1 MIFDRKK
8 ILDEF
13 ARYTNEYDATNPK
26 IKLKIDH
33 TYRVASLC
41 ERIAKSINLSAEDVD
56 LAWCSG
62 MLHDIGR
69 FEQLRRFNTFVDS
82 KSIDHARFGIELLFG
97 PDRLIDSFFDDTENE
112 EFFHLLYTAIY
123 YHSDYR
129 LPEELTER
137 EVMFAN
143 ILRDADKVDIFRV
156 NIDTPLEDIYNVT
169 TEELMNSQVSP
180 EVMEAFREEH
190 AILRELKHT
199 AIDNVVGHMALFFEL
214 VYPYSLEAT
223 RTQGYYDK
231 LLGFVSENDSTN
243 KQLEE
248 IRGMVNEFYQRKK
261 R

>member
-1 MIFDRKK
+1 MIDRKK
-8 ILDEF
+8 VLDEF
-13 ARYTNEYDATNPK
+13 ARYTNEYDAANPK

-41 ERIAKSINLSAEDVD
+41 ERIARSIDLSDEDVD
-56 LAWCSG
+56 LTWCSG

-69 FEQLRRFNTFVDS
+69 FEQLRRYNTFVDS
-82 KSIDHARFGIELLFG
+82 KSIDHARFGIELLYG
-97 PDRLIDSFFDDTENE
+97 PDRLLDRFFDNTDDE

-129 LPEELTER
+129 LPEDLNER

-169 TEELMNSQVSP
+169 TEELMNSEVSP

-199 AIDNVVGHMALFFEL
+199 AVDNIVGHMALFFEL
-214 VYPYSLEAT
+214 VYPYSLDAT
-223 RTQGYYDK
+223 RSQGYYDQ
-231 LLGFVSENDSTN
+231 LLEFTSENNKTN
-243 KQLEE
+243 QQLEE
-248 IRGMVNEFYQRKK
+248 IRGVVNDFYQRK
-261 R
+261 RQ